1 MKKTTLLIGGV
12 LVGSLLFTG
21 CSAGNSYTRPAPED
35 SYVAPAPEPEPV
47 VTDEDLYVMALRS
60 HNNYIIDSSSDAD
73 LLDVGYTVCQ
83 VLADG
88 YTFEEIAYAIVMDSP
103 DESDAYYEF
112 AGLVVGTASSSL
124 CPQYST
130 T

>member
-1 MKKTTLLIGGV
+1 MLIGGIV
-12 LVGSLLFTG
+12 LSSLLITG

-35 SYVAPAPEPEPV
+35 TYVAPAPEPEPV

-60 HNNYIIDSSSDAD
+60 HNNSIIDSSSDAD
-73 LLDVGYTVCQ
+73 LVDVGYTVCQ
-83 VLADG
+83 VLAEG
-88 YTFEEIAYAIVMDSP
+88 YTFDEIAYAIVMDSP
-103 DESDAYYEF
+103 NESDAYYEF
-112 AGLVVGTASSSL
+112 AGLVVGTASATL